1 MSDKIARDFFGVNI
15 TDELKTSYMDY
26 AMSVIISRALPDVRD
41 GLKPVQRRILAA
53 MNDLN
58 LVPSSPHR
66 KSAKIAGDTSGN
78 YHPHGEAIIYP
89 TMVRMAQVF
98 NARYPLIDAQGNM
111 GSIDGDPPAAMRYT
125 EMRMSQFAVEMLSDL
140 EKDTVEWG
148 DNYDQTRRE
157 PLVLPSRIPN
167 LLANGSSGIAV
178 GMATNIPPHNLKELC
193 DGLIYLIDHPDSTTD
208 DLMQFIK
215 GPDFPTAGLILGSG
229 GIKKAYDTGHGSITM
244 QAMTT
249 IERMDNGREAI
260 IVTELPYQVNK
271 TTLIEKIARLAK
283 DRKIDGI
290 ADIPDY
296 SDRNGMRI
304 QIELK
309 KDAKP
314 KKILNFL
321 YKHTDLRKSFGV
333 IMLAL
338 VNGAP
343 QILTLKQMLGHYL
356 EHRIQVITRKTKFEL
371 RTAMRRAHIV
381 EGLVRAIDNIDE
393 IISIIRNSSS
403 AAAARESLMEWLNL
417 SWQQATAILDMQ
429 LRQLAGLERAKLE
442 EEYLRLLKSI
452 AAMEDLLSSR
462 DKLLEY
468 IKKDLALLKE
478 QSGDE
483 RQTRIINKE
492 AAEIGED
499 DLVPIENNIVT
510 ITKEG
515 YIKRMLLDTFR
526 SSYKTPKGKLA
537 IGARELDKITDIFT
551 ATTANVI
558 LFFSD
563 KGKVYKLKTFEI
575 PQATNKQQGTAIIN
589 LIGTEPEEKITAS
602 VVLENED
609 QQGYLV
615 MATAGGEVKRCH
627 LENFRSIRSNGIQV
641 FEMEPGDVLRWAA
654 ITRGEDEIILVT
666 KQGIGIRFSEK
677 DVRASGRTSG
687 GVRGIKLSPDDIVVG
702 MTLATAEGKLL
713 CVTENGYGKQTD
725 LSEYRLQARGGKGV
739 KTFKCSDKTGLL
751 VNAVTVNEKDTVL
764 VAASDRRTIRIKIK
778 DIRET
783 GRSAQGLRIIQ
794 LDTNKIAAPEAKVVS
809 IERLPSPEALQKQI
823 EQTEASM
830 RTGLGI
836 GEEGT

>member
-1 MSDKIARDFFGVNI
+1 
-15 TDELKTSYMDY
+15 
-26 AMSVIISRALPDVRD
+26 ISRALPDVRD

-343 QILTLKQMLGHYL
+343 QILTLKQMLSHYL

-627 LENFRSIRSNGIQV
+627 LKNFRSIRSNGIQV